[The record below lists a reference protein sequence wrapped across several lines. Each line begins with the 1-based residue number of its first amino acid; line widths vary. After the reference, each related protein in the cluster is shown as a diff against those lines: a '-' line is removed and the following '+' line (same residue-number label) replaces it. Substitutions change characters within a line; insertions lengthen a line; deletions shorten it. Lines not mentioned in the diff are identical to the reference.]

1 MLLTTAIPP
10 ALLAAPAEFPWDR
23 FQMYNTLMGISAG
36 VSLLLVVSLGR
47 KILEGTPS
55 DFDGYALAFGI
66 NGALLTFL
74 GGHMTVEWPFSV
86 VPQANIVFG
95 EGSLALG
102 VLLLAAAFYLWK
114 IRSRP
119 GGEDTANLFTTMRPV
134 SYLVAAVGAGMAAI
148 GVAGIRYQLFGA
160 PPEEPIT
167 GKFADSP
174 MVESVFISTLFFL
187 IAAGAVLTPAFTK
200 NSNRMVGY
208 VIAICWCISG
218 IAWITFSVMNYFT
231 HIGLIMNTS

>member
-1 MLLTTAIPP
+1 MLSTTAVRST
-10 ALLAAPAEFPWDR
+10 LLAAPEEFPWDR

-47 KILEGTPS
+47 KILEGKPS
-55 DFDGYALAFGI
+55 DFDGYALALGI

-114 IRSRP
+114 IRSRA
-119 GGEDTANLFTTMRPV
+119 GGEDIASLFTTMRPV

-148 GVAGIRYQLFGA
+148 GVAGIKYQLFGA

-167 GKFADSP
+167 GRFADSP

-200 NSNRMVGY
+200 NSNRVVGL
-208 VIAICWCISG
+208 VIAICWCLSG
-218 IAWITFSVMNYFT
+218 TAWIVFSVLNYFT